1 MVRERFAFS
10 GTEEKAKR
18 MGPKPRFVF
27 CPEEPFPGA
36 EVGQWAKARG
46 PYHIEE
52 GEPVEQAVQ
61 DAPMHCLRK
70 MVPTSERSGDAHE

>member
-1 MVRERFAFS
+1 MRERLAFS

-18 MGPKPRFVF
+18 MGPKPRFIF
-27 CPEEPFPGA
+27 CPEESIPGA
-36 EVGQWAKARG
+36 KNCQWAKTRG

-61 DAPMHCLRK
+61 DAPMHRLRK